1 MPAAERAGHTATPIH
16 SPTSADDESTVQQK
30 RKTPRRA
37 IDGVL
42 LLDKDDTLTSNAA
55 LQRAKRLYNA
65 AKAGHTGTLDPL
77 ASGLLPVCFG
87 EATKFSS
94 DLLDADKTYDA
105 VIMLGVVTDTQDA
118 EGQVLARSE
127 VRTGRA
133 EAEAALARLRGAIEQ
148 VPPMHSALKHQG
160 RPLYAY
166 ARAGIEI
173 ERAPR
178 RVTIYRLDLT
188 EFEGARLRVLVECSK
203 GTYIRT
209 LAQDLGEIL
218 GCGAHLAGLRRTRV
232 GSLDI
237 AHALTL
243 EALEGLSQAARDD
256 LLGPVDSLVATLP
269 AAQLDAE
276 GARRF
281 GQGQAVS
288 LQPAAQAGGV
298 RVYAGS
304 RFLGVGTV
312 DAGGTLAPRRLLATP
327 AA

>member
-1 MPAAERAGHTATPIH
+1 
-16 SPTSADDESTVQQK
+16 VQQQ

-42 LLDKDDTLTSNAA
+42 LLDKDGALTSNAA

-77 ASGLLPVCFG
+77 ATGLLPICFG

-105 VIMLGVVTDTQDA
+105 VIVLGVVTDTQDA

-127 VRTGRA
+127 VRVDRT
-133 EAEAALARLRGAIEQ
+133 EVEAALARLSGAIEQ

-166 ARAGIEI
+166 ARAGVEI
-173 ERAPR
+173 ERAAR
-178 RVTIYRLDLT
+178 RVKIHRLELT
-188 EFEGARLRVLVECSK
+188 EFEGARLRVMVECSK

-209 LAQDLGEIL
+209 LAHDLGGIL

-232 GSLDI
+232 GSLDL
-237 AHALTL
+237 ADAVTL
-243 EALEGLSQAARDD
+243 EALEGLPQAARDD
-256 LLGPVDSLVATLP
+256 LLRPVDSLVARLP
-269 AAQLDAE
+269 AAQLDEE

-288 LQPAAQAGGV
+288 LPPAAQAGGV

-312 DAGGTLAPRRLLATP
+312 DAYGTLAPRRLVAAPVLSNTP
-327 AA
+327 GEPPAVIA